1 MSLFQN
7 RGKVNTNFLRTN
19 TNNLMLIKKTLK
31 INDEIQKMLVYHSI
45 QVCLYLP
52 PLKNEKSQNSKP
64 LFLHE
69 QQFKISIKWSG

>member
-1 MSLFQN
+1 
-7 RGKVNTNFLRTN
+7 
-19 TNNLMLIKKTLK
+19 MLKAVK
-31 INDEIQKMLVYHSI
+31 INDEIQKMLVQHSI

-64 LFLHE
+64 LFPHE